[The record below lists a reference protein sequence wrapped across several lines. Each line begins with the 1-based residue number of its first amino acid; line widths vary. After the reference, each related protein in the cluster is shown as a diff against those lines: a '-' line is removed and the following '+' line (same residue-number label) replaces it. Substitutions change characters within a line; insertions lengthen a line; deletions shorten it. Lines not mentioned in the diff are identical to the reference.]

1 MNKLILALSSVPLC
15 TLLAAAFG
23 VYALKFLR
31 RLKLGQHIRED
42 GPQSHLAKGGTP
54 TMGGIIF
61 LIPALLVS
69 LLFAQASLHTMVLL
83 LIVLMIGGLGFY
95 DDLQKILLRNNK
107 GITPKQKLVGQAGIG
122 ALLGIYLI
130 MGAPG
135 NFVPG
140 LEIPFTGLTIPL
152 PWWLYVPFVMFFF
165 TATTNSVNLTDGLDG
180 LASTI
185 AVLALGALSVML
197 IIQGGLDDP
206 GRYAGIVIGLSTL
219 GGCLGFLWY
228 NSHPAQVFM
237 GDTGSLAL
245 GGILSVMAC
254 LGHLEL
260 WFALIGLVFVAEAL
274 SVMIQVTWYKRTKK
288 RVFRMSPLHHHFEL
302 GGWKETQVVN
312 RFAIVAF
319 LLSFIS
325 VLGYYGSHL
334 PKTPAEPG
342 EPLPISAL
350 PHQGEQP

>member
-1 MNKLILALSSVPLC
+1 MAQTTAPVRSTRINLLDRLWRLATSVRLAL
-15 TLLAAAFG
+15 
-23 VYALKFLR
+23 
-31 RLKLGQHIRED
+31 
-42 GPQSHLAKGGTP
+42 
-54 TMGGIIF
+54 
-61 LIPALLVS
+61 
-69 LLFAQASLHTMVLL
+69 VL
-83 LIVLMIGGLGFY
+83 
-95 DDLQKILLRNNK
+95 
-107 GITPKQKLVGQAGIG
+107 
-122 ALLGIYLI
+122 
-130 MGAPG
+130 
-135 NFVPG
+135 
-140 LEIPFTGLTIPL
+140 
-152 PWWLYVPFVMFFF
+152 
-165 TATTNSVNLTDGLDG
+165 
-180 LASTI
+180 
-185 AVLALGALSVML
+185 
-197 IIQGGLDDP
+197 
-206 GRYAGIVIGLSTL
+206 IGLSTL

-288 RVFRMSPLHHHFEL
+288 RIFRMSPLNHHFEL